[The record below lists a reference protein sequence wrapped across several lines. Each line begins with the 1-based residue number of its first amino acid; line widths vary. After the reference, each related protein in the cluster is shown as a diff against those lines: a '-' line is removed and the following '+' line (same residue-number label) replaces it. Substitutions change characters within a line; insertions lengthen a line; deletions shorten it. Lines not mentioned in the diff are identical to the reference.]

1 MALEHAIQTRLKSML
16 ERWQTQR
23 TIGYPQ
29 LQPGPTNRISDVHG
43 VKVGHVTLNEG
54 DIQTGVSA
62 IVPNDDNLFVKP
74 LRAGAAVLNGFA
86 KPIGLT
92 QLDELGILQTPIV
105 LSNTFS
111 VGRLYTGVVRY
122 SISQNPE
129 VGRELATVN
138 PLVLECNDGFL
149 NDQQAFALTESMA
162 VDAITSAQSD
172 FARGSVGAGRGMSC
186 FGLKGGI
193 GTSSRYIPELDATL
207 GVLVL
212 ANFGRLQALHL
223 EGLAIGEW
231 VETAL
236 TEVAAQRDAGSIIIV
251 MATDAPLSSRQ
262 LRRVAKRSGAGLGRL
277 GSYWGHGSGDIAV
290 AFSTA
295 HEAAHDLDDSHLEE
309 LLCAAAEGCEFAVL
323 DALLQARPV
332 TGFRNHTRM
341 ALSDVLDYL
350 ATTIV

>member
-1 MALEHAIQTRLKSML
+1 MAHDQHHQIRLKCLL

-23 TIGYPQ
+23 TVGYPQ
-29 LQPGPTNRISDVHG
+29 LQPGPTNRISDVPG
-43 VKVGHVTLNEG
+43 VKVGHITLNEG

-62 IVPNDDNLFVKP
+62 IVPNDDDLFLKP

-105 LSNTFS
+105 LGSTFS

-129 VGRELATVN
+129 VGRDMATVN

-162 VDAITSAQSD
+162 IDAITRAKSD
-172 FARGSVGAGRGMSC
+172 FARGSIGAGRGMSC

-193 GTSSRYIPELDATL
+193 GTCSRYIAQLDATL

-212 ANFGRLQALHL
+212 ANFGRLQALRL
-223 EGLAIGEW
+223 DGLAIGEW

-236 TEVAAQRDAGSIIIV
+236 GEIAAQRDAGSIIII

-262 LRRVAKRSGAGLGRL
+262 LKRVAKRSGAGLGRL
-277 GSYWGHGSGDIAV
+277 GSYWGHGSGDISV

-295 HEAAHDLDDSHLEE
+295 RDVANDLDDSHLEE

-323 DALLQARPV
+323 DALLQASSV
-332 TGFRNHTRM
+332 TGFRNHTRCSAPRKM
-341 ALSDVLDYL
+341 KNV
-350 ATTIV
+350 I